1 MKKKILVIFVMTLFI
16 TTVLPAVGTINKT
29 VREDN
34 KIIAQK
40 TKSEYIPGELI
51 VKFKKDSSLSSPIII
66 GLNEK
71 YKVKSI
77 EKVFSKSECTNLEN
91 IYFLHVPEYFDITSI
106 VKDYNLCPDVVY
118 AEPNHYGDLPIV
130 PNDFY
135 FVNQWPLNNS
145 GQFGGTPDAD
155 IDAVEAWDIEMGISD
170 IVIASVDSG
179 VDYNHED
186 LAGNIWTNDDEI
198 PGNGI
203 DDDDNGY
210 IDDIVGW
217 DCVENDSIPLDDPSA
232 PQYGHG
238 TRVAGI
244 HSAVTNN
251 SIGIAGVCWH
261 CKTMVIRC
269 YYDHYD
275 TAVYAKGIKY
285 AADNGADVINIEMG
299 ISYNSQL
306 IKDTVDYA
314 YINGCFICAPAGN
327 DNTSNPYYP
336 AAYENVT
343 GVGGT
348 NQRDEKCDESDWGAG
363 HGSNWGEWV
372 DVAAPGNSLRLL
384 NPNDNYVF
392 FSGGGTSLSSPY
404 VAGLAALL
412 LSQDPTL
419 TPDEVT
425 NLICKNVDPYIS
437 TEYIGTGRIN
447 AYKALMALYSRIYC
461 EGNLHWEDKKAGST
475 VTGSFIVENIG
486 EEGSLLNWKIDTSPT
501 WGTWTFTPNN
511 GTGLSAGESITITVS
526 VVAPTDKNTEFTGKV
541 KVVNLD
547 NSSDFCEIDAYLKT
561 PRAKTING
569 FNLLQ
574 RILQKYPSIFLIL
587 KHLIQIE

>member
-1 MKKKILVIFVMTLFI
+1 MMLLIA
-16 TTVLPAVGTINKT
+16 TVLPAVGSINKP
-29 VREDN
+29 VRKDN
-34 KIIAQK
+34 KILAQK
-40 TKSEYIPGELI
+40 TKSDYIPGEFI

-77 EKVFSKSECTNLEN
+77 EKVFSKSEGTNLEN
-91 IYFLHVPEYFDITSI
+91 IYFLHVPEYFDIISI

-118 AEPNHYGDLPIV
+118 AEPNYNSGYLPII

-135 FVNQWPLNNS
+135 FENQWPLNNT
-145 GQFGGTPDAD
+145 GQYGGTPDCD
-155 IDAVEAWDIEMGISD
+155 IDAVEAWDIEMGSSD

-203 DDDDNGY
+203 DDDNNGY

-238 TRVAGI
+238 TRCAGI

-251 SIGIAGVCWH
+251 NIGIAGVCWY
-261 CKTMVIRC
+261 CKTMVVRC

-275 TAVYAKGIKY
+275 TTIYAKGIKY
-285 AADNGADVINIEMG
+285 AVDNGANVINIEMC
-299 ISYNSQL
+299 ISYHSQL

-314 YINGCFICAPAGN
+314 YMNGCFMCAAAGN
-327 DNTSNPYYP
+327 YNTSTPYYP

-343 GVGGT
+343 AVGAT

-363 HGSNWGEWV
+363 HGSNWGEWL

-384 NPNDNYVF
+384 SPNDNYVF

-425 NLICKNVDPYIS
+425 NLICKNVDPYNS
-437 TEYIGTGRIN
+437 TEYYIGTGRIN
-447 AYKALMALYSRIYC
+447 AYKALMALYSKIYC
-461 EGNLHWEDKKAGST
+461 EGNLEWTDVKAGST
-475 VTGSFIVENIG
+475 VNGSFIVKNNG
-486 EEGSLLNWKIDTSPT
+486 EEGSLLIWNIKSYPT
-501 WGTWTFTPNN
+501 DWGTWTFTPDN
-511 GTGLSAGESITITVS
+511 GTGLSAGGSITVSVS
-526 VVAPTDKNTEFTGKV
+526 VVAPSQVNTEFTGKV
-541 KVVNLD
+541 KII
-547 NSSDFCEIDAYLKT
+547 NSGNASDFCEIDVSLSTSRNRISNFMQYILERLSFLK
-561 PRAKTING
+561 IL
-569 FNLLQ
+569 FDNLR
-574 RILQKYPSIFLIL
+574 RILS
-587 KHLIQIE
+587 